1 MNKTHQLLLAASVAL
16 ASCGNSITTEDHG
29 QYILVH
35 QTDGPTLGYSPA
47 SGVKILEVEGKAF
60 KDLNRND
67 TLDLYEDWRATPDDR
82 ARDLAARLSIDEIS
96 GLMLYSMHQAIPST
110 VTPGRFEECSYN
122 GTTLE
127 ESGLKSSDMTDQQR
141 KFLKEDHV
149 RAVLVT
155 TVESPEVAAQ
165 WNNNVQAYVEGM
177 GHGIPAN
184 NSSDPR
190 NEATATAEY
199 NFGAGGDISIW
210 PLSLGIAATFDPEVM
225 KEFGRIASRE
235 YRALGITTALSPQVD
250 LATDPRWTRFNGTFG
265 DDSRLATDMARAYCD
280 GFQTSPKDN
289 AIAGAWGYESVNAMV
304 KHWYGYGAQ
313 EGGRDSH
320 FCFGKYAVYPGN
332 NLKEHL
338 LTFTEGAFS
347 LEDGTAM
354 ASAVMPTYSILWNQD
369 PSGEHVGAGF
379 SKWMVQ
385 DVLRGECKF
394 DGVVCTDWG
403 IMYDNRIIERRNC
416 EPWGTETM
424 TMDDRHFKILEAGVD
439 QFGGQN
445 NRAPVMAAYNKWV
458 EKYGRE
464 SADERFRLSAYRLLK
479 NYFRVGLFENPYLDI
494 EQTKATVG
502 CPEYM
507 QAGYDAQLKSV
518 VLLKNLATTLPVK
531 DRKKVFV
538 PKRHTV
544 PLPGFFGLTGDDKW
558 DYPISL
564 DLVKKYFDVV
574 DSAEAADFALVMIEE
589 PNAGAGYSADDQKAG
604 GNGYMPISLQ
614 YGEYTATEA
623 RATSIAGG
631 DPKENFTNRSYK
643 GKTVKAYN
651 YDDLLLVTDTKRAM
665 GSKPV
670 VLVVNIGRP
679 FVPSEIEPS
688 ADALLITFHVCQQAV
703 LDIISGKHEPSALLP
718 MDMPRDMQV
727 VETQMEDVSHD
738 FECYT
743 DAEQHTYRF
752 GYGMNFEGVIH
763 DARVEKYAKK

>member
-1 MNKTHQLLLAASVAL
+1 MKKTQQLILAASMAL
-16 ASCGNSITTEDHG
+16 ASCGNTITTDDHG

-35 QTDGPTLGYSPA
+35 QTNGPTLGYSPT
-47 SGVKILEVEGKAF
+47 SGVKILEVEGLAF

-67 TLDLYEDWRATPDDR
+67 TLDLYEDWRATPEDR
-82 ARDLAARLSIDEIS
+82 ARDLASRISIDEIS
-96 GLMLYSMHQAIPST
+96 GLMLYSMHQSIPGDAA
-110 VTPGRFEECSYN
+110 VGRFDECSYN
-122 GTTLE
+122 DTTLE
-127 ESGLKSSDMTDQQR
+127 ASGLKSSDLTDQQR
-141 KFLKEDHV
+141 KFLEEDHV
-149 RAVLVT
+149 RAVLIT
-155 TVESPEVAAQ
+155 SVEIPEVAAQ
-165 WNNNVQAYVEGM
+165 WNNNVQAFVEGM

-190 NEATATAEY
+190 HEATATAEY
-199 NFGAGGDISIW
+199 NYGSGGEISIW
-210 PLSLGIAATFDPEVM
+210 PLSLGIAATFDAEVM
-225 KEFGRIASRE
+225 KQFGRIASRE

-280 GFQTSPKDN
+280 GFQTSPADKTID
-289 AIAGAWGYESVNAMV
+289 GAWGYESVNAMV

-313 EGGRDSH
+313 EGGRDAH
-320 FCFGKYAVYPGN
+320 FCFGKYAVFPGN

-338 LTFTEGAFS
+338 LSFTEGAFG
-347 LEDGTAM
+347 LEDGTEM

-369 PSGEHVGAGF
+369 PSGEQLGAGF
-379 SKWMVQ
+379 SKWMIE
-385 DVLRGECKF
+385 DVLRGESKF

-403 IMYDNRIIERRNC
+403 IMYDNIKIGELNG

-445 NRAPVMAAYNKWV
+445 NRAPVMAAYDKWV

-464 SADERFRLSAYRLLK
+464 SAEARFRLSAKRLLK
-479 NYFRVGLFENPYLDI
+479 NYFRVGIFENPYLDI
-494 EQTKATVG
+494 EQTKAIVG

-507 QAGYDAQLKSV
+507 QAGYEAQLKSV
-518 VLLKNLATTLPVK
+518 VMLKNQNTTLPVK
-531 DRKKVFV
+531 ERKKVFV

-544 PLPGFFGLTGDDKW
+544 PLPGFFGLDGDDKW
-558 DYPISL
+558 DDPVDL
-564 DLVKKYFDVV
+564 DLLGKYFDVV
-574 DSAEAADFALVMIEE
+574 DSAEEADFAIVMIEE
-589 PNAGAGYSADDQKAG
+589 PNTGHGYSDDDRKAG
-604 GNGYMPISLQ
+604 GNGYIPISLQ
-614 YGEYTATEA
+614 YGEYTATDA
-623 RATSIAGG
+623 RDTSIAGG
-631 DPKENFTNRSYK
+631 DPKEPSANRSYK

-651 YDDLLLVTDTKRAM
+651 YDDLLLVTDTKHAM

-670 VLVVNIGRP
+670 IVVVNAGRP

-688 ADALLITFHVCQQAV
+688 ADALLISFHVNKQAV

-727 VETQMEDVSHD
+727 VETQLEDTSHD

-743 DAEQHTYRF
+743 DAANNTYRF
-752 GYGMNFEGVIH
+752 GFGMNFQGVIN